1 MIGRKTALLLVFIT
15 TMLFLPYLNA
25 FAAETQFQ
33 LTIDNQNLEMGT
45 SANLVLSMVN
55 ADNAKPGDIKGLDN
69 FDVLSS
75 NPTYSTQ
82 VINGNATSQ
91 TDINYTIMPKKTGDF
106 TLEGSIKYE
115 GKTYKTNKL
124 TIKVVQAA
132 KADETSGEKKDIFVK
147 THTSDQKIYFGQKVA
162 LTYELYTRYNIDGC
176 NFTDKVSFNGF
187 ISKEVSQNKLS
198 SNIVNIGGTQ
208 YAKYEIKK
216 VFLSSVKPGEYS
228 IPAYNLQVSVNTD
241 NSFFGN
247 TQTVYV
253 QTEPIKLIVMPL
265 PQKNKPADFSGIVG
279 KLNVEAQYDKQKI
292 NAGDSLTL
300 HVKASGNCNL
310 DDLTKIVKKGVPGF
324 TVYETEKK
332 FEENLDNNQYTAQKE
347 FDVIL
352 VPEKSGDIK
361 IAPISI
367 PYFNPQSGNYEEA
380 EIPGADITVNGKLQ
394 QGSTLGTQTD
404 LPIETVKINQ
414 VSYNTEN
421 SGKYITLKF
430 KKSGLY
436 LIGAVLIILAAL
448 GVLLVWI
455 LKLSNKQDKKLKEM
469 LRELEKTDDKRDLY
483 NLFNEMIKYSLNISL
498 KASSR
503 ETIASQLAACGLTE
517 PVLEIVDLM
526 ENGKD
531 LGIQELKEKIR
542 KVCIKLMRMIPNNNP
557 NSPHSKVGL

>member
-1 MIGRKTALLLVFIT
+1 MIGRKTAFILAFIT
-15 TMLFLPYLNA
+15 TMFFLPNLNA

-33 LTIDNQNLEMGT
+33 LTIDNQELEMGT

-55 ADNAKPGDIKGLDN
+55 ADNAKPENIKGLED

-82 VINGNATSQ
+82 IINGNSTSQ
-91 TDINYTIMPKKTGDF
+91 TDINYIIMPKKTGDF
-106 TLEGSIKYE
+106 TLEGSIKYK
-115 GKTYKTNKL
+115 GKIYKTNKL

-132 KADETSGEKKDIFVK
+132 KADETSGEKKDVFVK
-147 THTSDQKIYFGQKVA
+147 TNISGQKIYFGQKVA
-162 LTYELYTRYNIDGC
+162 LAYELYTRYNIDGC
-176 NFTDKVSFNGF
+176 SFTDKVSFNGF

-198 SNIVNIGGTQ
+198 SNIVNLGGTQ
-208 YAKYEIKK
+208 YAKYEVKK

-228 IPAYNLQVSVNTD
+228 IPAYHLQVNVNTD

-247 TQTVYV
+247 TQPVYV
-253 QTEPIKLIVMPL
+253 QTEPIKLTVMPL

-310 DDLTKIVKKGVPGF
+310 DDLTKIVKKGIPGF

-361 IAPISI
+361 IAPIYI

-380 EIPGADITVNGKLQ
+380 KIPGAAITVNGKLQ
-394 QGSTLGTQTD
+394 QSASPGTQTD
-404 LPIETVKINQ
+404 LPAETVKINQ
-414 VSYNTEN
+414 VSYNTPHDG
-421 SGKYITLKF
+421 SYLTIQF
-430 KKSGLY
+430 KKDNLY
-436 LIGAVLIILAAL
+436 VVLAVLIILL
-448 GVLLVWI
+448 VLAGFLIWI
-455 LKLSNKQDKKLKEM
+455 LKLSTRQDRKLKEM
-469 LRELEKTDDKRDLY
+469 LRALEKTADKRDLY
-483 NLFNEMIKYSLNISL
+483 NIFSEMMKYSLNISL

-503 ETIASQLAACGLTE
+503 KAIVSQLADCGLTE

-531 LGIQELKEKIR
+531 LEIPELKEKIR
-542 KVCIKLMRMIPNNNP
+542 KVCKMLMRMVPNNNTS
-557 NSPHSKVGL
+557 NTGKMA